1 MKRTSDNNDIPLI
14 NKILPGLIALI
25 ILLLIWGPNEF
36 FPWLSEIL
44 IVYLAWFF
52 LLRVIVKTIIS
63 QKYDPSFT
71 PTLIIGVL
79 ALVASAVIFGD
90 TPYDIMIKL
99 LRATVIWSA
108 IYTSFGWFK
117 ETVYKRRKQ

>member
-1 MKRTSDNNDIPLI
+1 MSDNNDIPLI
-14 NKILPGLIALI
+14 NKILPGLVALL
-25 ILLLIWGPNEF
+25 ILLFLWGPREF
-36 FPWLSEIL
+36 FPWLYEIL

-52 LLRVIVKTIIS
+52 LLRVIVKSIIN
-63 QKYDPSFT
+63 QKYDPSYT

-117 ETVYKRRKQ
+117 ETVYKRRKH